1 MLQGLATGL
10 MLAGA
15 QFVATWVLDSEA
27 AVTLLFIALIAPA
40 VLLAPVWQR
49 VARRIGKE
57 RGFRIASL
65 VFAAAALSMVVLV
78 WAPGPWVYL
87 PVAVAGAAYAGMQS
101 LPMAMLPDVI
111 SHDARQT
118 GARPCRQLRRRV
130 DGGRDGRHGARRDAA
145 HDRARTHRLH
155 RVGRRRGRHAAA
167 HRDRRH
173 RPRFSV
179 VPAALVLV
187 SVVVLRALPAATGR
201 RERRCRGIAR
211 MEHPMTELRREASDI
226 LAELEALRA
235 ADAPTHGGRVLSYVY
250 DSGVAELDELAGAA
264 ARLVQPVNGLDP
276 TTFTSVAAMEA
287 RRRRLRAPGVR
298 R

>member
-118 GARPCRQLRRRV
+118 GV
-130 DGGRDGRHGARRDAA
+130 DRAGSFGGVWTAGETAGMALGATAA
-145 HDRARTHRLH
+145 HDRARAHRLH
-155 RVGRRRGRHAAA
+155 RVGRRRDRHAVA

-179 VPAALVLV
+179 VPAVLVLI
-187 SVVVLRALPAATGR
+187 SVVVLRAYPLRRADVNADAAAV
-201 RERRCRGIAR
+201 AR

-250 DSGVAELDELAGAA
+250 DSGLAELDELAAAA